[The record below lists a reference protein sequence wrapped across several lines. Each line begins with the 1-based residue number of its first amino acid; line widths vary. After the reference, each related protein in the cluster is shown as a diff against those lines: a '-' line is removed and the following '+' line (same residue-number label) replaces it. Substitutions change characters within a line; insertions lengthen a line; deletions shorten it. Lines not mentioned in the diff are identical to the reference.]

1 MADPLS
7 IAGLAAGLVSLSL
20 QVTAGITQYLD
31 ALKCR
36 AEELESTRKRNESLR
51 QLLAVIDTTVV
62 KTQSRHQ
69 APSQAVANCVKQCE
83 TGIQSLEDLVA
94 EISGCDRGTWRSK
107 LQLKSKNLRYAF
119 DRSKVQQLDTRLSQV
134 NELLAIALQV
144 LGVDLGQSTFDK
156 VTEIGTLS
164 QGFSTDLQATR
175 SEIASLHT
183 LLRRIES
190 RSYTI
195 QHGVDQ
201 LYDTI
206 TTRHEVDST
215 RMLEVS
221 SADSDDSHATQALT
235 AGSLSRQKSQFEYN
249 SYQKTELDEQQH
261 VVKKLIPESTQI
273 TRGSSDIGI
282 LRFENQMVKRA
293 GNISSTIDKLTFD
306 LSLQGR
312 SSYKQS
318 PSVQYNRIDRLDS
331 ASHPTC
337 ICTDFRRT
345 CSQVVMKVGALIWYK
360 EKSKLEHWPPCPFA
374 QLARDGHYSKTF
386 GVRCMGLVKT
396 LKAAVEI
403 SLTIT
408 LGGTGGLGLGPH
420 INFPPAVDERI
431 DPVFRILDL
440 IGRSFHDHPS
450 NDELFK
456 CADIFEWLTTDVL
469 FTGLWEAF
477 ISSGVNVL
485 SYDMRGNLPIAY
497 LSGQTTSYQCAR
509 LLLQRD
515 DVGYPAVTSLHARDG
530 GLTNNQIIAFK
541 LLPGLGKAYG
551 CGPLSTAV
559 LSNDL
564 YQVRYLLQAFPD
576 TINERNTFGHTP
588 VHLAVGSPDCLR
600 VVTNEYRLSSDVLN
614 HIDNSWVSPLDRAM
628 SLSGA
633 LCNSDADCAV
643 PEPID
648 VVLERSS
655 RRAMELYARH
665 MADRRSRLR
674 EFALQHGPILEKE
687 CFRLGQNEMLDTR
700 AYNLLEVLDKHGLR
714 PPSALTL
721 GRIRAAP
728 ASEKL
733 KLQCCRQT
741 IYETLTRPWEAALFW
756 RWGFRDLEN
765 ALNGFIRNRPRR
777 PTYLRWLVEHG
788 ANTPPSLQSTEDDT
802 EPHLETDVM
811 GAYCV
816 GQSVTEWL
824 FREGRGLQE
833 LTAAKALSN
842 PLGATH
848 TCCGPS
854 NGAWDIEVTEDVIS
868 EEVYT
873 LTLHEALVDYFI
885 PYSTKSLRLLCLST
899 WSN

>member
-107 LQLKSKNLRYAF
+107 LQLKSKNLRCAF

-282 LRFENQMVKRA
+282 LRFENQMVKR
-293 GNISSTIDKLTFD
+293 
-306 LSLQGR
+306 
-312 SSYKQS
+312 
-318 PSVQYNRIDRLDS
+318 
-331 ASHPTC
+331 
-337 ICTDFRRT
+337 
-345 CSQVVMKVGALIWYK
+345 
-360 EKSKLEHWPPCPFA
+360 
-374 QLARDGHYSKTF
+374 
-386 GVRCMGLVKT
+386 
-396 LKAAVEI
+396 AVEI

-633 LCNSDADCAV
+633 LCNSDAECAV

-816 GQSVTEWL
+816 GQSVTDCESP
-824 FREGRGLQE
+824 E
-833 LTAAKALSN
+833 
-842 PLGATH
+842 
-848 TCCGPS
+848 
-854 NGAWDIEVTEDVIS
+854 
-868 EEVYT
+868 
-873 LTLHEALVDYFI
+873 
-885 PYSTKSLRLLCLST
+885 
-899 WSN
+899 